1 MWQKYLTIKNV
12 LIVLLI
18 LGIFIAYHRR
28 GPALNHKSS
37 NKAVLEELRQIR
49 DENFNL
55 LSEIRLKEV
64 KIEEQES
71 LLDSIRNTVP
81 KPLRPKIS
89 QIKSVEKFTLSTDTS
104 LKLSIVHDSTIKIEK
119 HDPWL
124 SAFAEIHNDSAS
136 LTIGIKDTITRTE
149 IYKRH
154 LFKPDEHYILLRSSS
169 PYSSIQEGFS
179 FTIKEKKTVLTIG
192 PSINYSPF
200 VNRISFGISVQL
212 PILKIKK

>member
-1 MWQKYLTIKNV
+1 MWQKYLTIKNA
-12 LIVLLI
+12 LILI
-18 LGIFIAYHRR
+18 LFLGIFILYNRKP
-28 GPALNHKSS
+28 PALYKENSS
-37 NKAVLEELRQIR
+37 KAVLEELNQIR

-55 LSEIRLKEV
+55 LSEIRVKEV
-64 KIEEQES
+64 TIEEQRS
-71 LLDSIRNTVP
+71 ILDSIRSTVP

-89 QIKSVEKFTLSTDTS
+89 QIKSVEKFTLSTDSS
-104 LKLSIVHDSTIKIEK
+104 LRLPVIRDSVIKIEK
-119 HDPWL
+119 HDGWL
-124 SAFAEIHNDSAS
+124 SAQAEIRNDSAI
-136 LTIGIKDTITRTE
+136 LKIGIKDTITRTQ

-169 PYSSIQEGFS
+169 PYSIIQEGFS
-179 FTIKEKKTVLTIG
+179 FTIKEKQTVLTIG